1 MKLWTLHR
9 DGALAGP
16 DDVVAPHE
24 RLSWGRTVGL
34 GMQHVVAMFGATF
47 VFPLLMGLSPQLAI
61 LMSGLATLLFL
72 LLTAGRVPSYLGSS
86 ASFVGVTG
94 AIAAQGGSA
103 SDKTGALFFIG
114 VALLVVGTVIHY
126 LGADFMHRL
135 MPPAIT
141 GAVIMLIGFNLA
153 PVVAKVY
160 WPQDEWVAL
169 ATMLFVIIVSVA
181 SRGFLS
187 RISIFAAVVFGYL
200 LSWLLDVAT
209 GPITAADAAGEI
221 TTHLR
226 VDWSSVAAAPWLGF
240 PAATTAQVPGWHLPT
255 FNLGYTLI
263 VLPIVVALVA
273 ENIGHVK
280 AVGEMTGADLDPMMG
295 RAVSADGLATVLAT
309 SIGGA
314 PTTTYA
320 ENIGVMAA
328 TRVYSTAAYVVAA
341 FTAIAFG
348 FSPKFGAIVSAV
360 PGGVLGGITV
370 VLYGMIGLLGAKIWV
385 EHDVVFGN
393 SATLVPLA
401 AGIVMGVGDVSFQFT
416 EHFAL
421 SGIALGTL
429 TVIIGYHL
437 AHAVARSARRRAGVD
452 VDLSGTDLLE
462 AEAAARESGWQE
474 RARLRDSDR

>member
-16 DDVVAPHE
+16 DDVVSPSE

-61 LMSGLATLLFL
+61 MMSGVATLLFL
-72 LLTAGRVPSYLGSS
+72 VLTAGRVPSYLGSS

-94 AIAAQGGSA
+94 VIATQGGTA
-103 SDKTGALFFIG
+103 SDKTGALLFIG
-114 VALLVVGTVIHY
+114 VALLLIGIAIHV
-126 LGADFMHRL
+126 LGATFMHRL
-135 MPPAIT
+135 MPPAVT

-153 PVVAKVY
+153 PVVARTY
-160 WPQDEWVAL
+160 WPQDQWVAL
-169 ATMLFVIIVSVA
+169 AVMAFVITVSVA

-187 RISIFAAVVFGYL
+187 RIAIFAAVIFGYA
-200 LSWLLDVAT
+200 LSWLTDVVG
-209 GPITAADAAGEI
+209 GPITSPTGAGEV

-226 VDWSSVAAAPWLGF
+226 VDWSAVAAAPWFGF
-240 PAATTAQVPGWHLPT
+240 PGATTADVPGWHLPT
-255 FNLGYTLI
+255 FQLGFAL
-263 VLPIVVALVA
+263 VALPIVVALVA

-280 AVGEMTGADLDPMMG
+280 AVGEMTGEDLDPMMG
-295 RAVSADGLATVLAT
+295 RAVGADGIATIVAT
-309 SIGGA
+309 SVGGA

-348 FSPKFGAIVSAV
+348 FSPKFGAVVSAI

-385 EHDVVFGN
+385 EHKVLFGHP
-393 SATLVPLA
+393 ATLVPLA
-401 AGIVMGVGDVSFQFT
+401 AGIIMGVGDVSLHIGEGFQ
-416 EHFAL
+416 L
-421 SGIALGTL
+421 SGIALGTV
-429 TVIIGYHL
+429 TVIVGYHL
-437 AHAVARSARRRAGVD
+437 AHQLARRARREPGAPD
-452 VDLSGTDLLE
+452 FSGTDLD
-462 AEAAARESGWQE
+462 AAHSDLSREQGWDG
-474 RARLRDSDR
+474 RPAH

>member
-1 MKLWTLHR
+1 MKLWTLHS
-9 DGALAGP
+9 DGALDGP
-16 DDVVAPHE
+16 DDVVSPSE

-61 LMSGLATLLFL
+61 MMSGVATLLFL
-72 LLTAGRVPSYLGSS
+72 VLTAGKVPSYLGSS

-94 AIAAQGGSA
+94 IIAAHGGTA

-114 VALLVVGTVIHY
+114 VTLLAVGVVIHA
-126 LGADFMHRL
+126 LGPTFMHRL
-135 MPPAIT
+135 MPPAVT

-153 PVVAKVY
+153 PVVAKTY
-160 WPQDEWVAL
+160 WPQDQWIAL
-169 ATMLFVIIVSVA
+169 VVMLFVVTVSVA

-187 RISIFAAVVFGYL
+187 RISIFAAVVVGYL
-200 LSWLLDVAT
+200 LSWLADVGL
-209 GPITAADAAGEI
+209 GPITGPTASGDV

-226 VDWSSVAAAPWLGF
+226 IDWAPVAAAPWFGL
-240 PAATTAQVPGWHLPT
+240 PHATTAASPGWHLPT
-255 FNLGYTLI
+255 FHLGFTLT

-280 AVGEMTGADLDPMMG
+280 AVGEMTGENLDPYIG
-295 RAVSADGLATVLAT
+295 RAVGADGFATILSTAV
-309 SIGGA
+309 GGA

-341 FTAIAFG
+341 LTAIAFG
-348 FSPKFGAIVSAV
+348 FSPKFGAVVSAI

-385 EHDVVFGN
+385 EHDVQFGHPV
-393 SATLVPLA
+393 TLVPLA
-401 AGIVMGVGDVSFQFT
+401 AGIIMGVGNVSLHLTDDF
-416 EHFAL
+416 ELA
-421 SGIALGTL
+421 GIALGTI
-429 TVIIGYHL
+429 TVIVGYHL
-437 AHAVARSARRRAGVD
+437 AHALAARARTAPAVP
-452 VDLSGTDLLE
+452 DLSGTDLSEPEDLT
-462 AEAAARESGWQE
+462 RELGW
-474 RARLRDSDR
+474 DGSHHS

>member
-1 MKLWTLHR
+1 MNLWTLHR

-16 DDVVAPHE
+16 DDVVAPSE

-61 LMSGLATLLFL
+61 MMSGIATLLFL
-72 LLTAGRVPSYLGSS
+72 ALTGGRVPSYLGSS

-94 AIAAQGGSA
+94 IIAAQGGTT
-103 SDKTGALFFIG
+103 SDKTGALLWVG
-114 VALLVVGTVIHY
+114 VALVLIGLAIHV
-126 LGADFMHRL
+126 LGATFMHRL
-135 MPPAIT
+135 MPPAVT

-153 PVVAKVY
+153 PVVANTY
-160 WPQDEWVAL
+160 WPQDQWIAVIV
-169 ATMLFVIIVSVA
+169 MLFVIVVSVA

-187 RISIFAAVVFGYL
+187 RIAIFAAVVVGYT
-200 LSWLLDVAT
+200 LSWLTDVVA
-209 GPITAADAAGEI
+209 GPITAPTAAGEV

-226 VDWSSVAAAPWLGF
+226 VDWSAVAAAPWFGLPGHTT
-240 PAATTAQVPGWHLPT
+240 ATTPGWHLPT
-255 FNLGYTLI
+255 FHAGFAL
-263 VLPIVVALVA
+263 VALPIVVALVA

-280 AVGEMTGADLDPMMG
+280 AVGEMTGADLDPLMG
-295 RAVSADGLATVLAT
+295 RAVGADGVATILAT
-309 SIGGA
+309 SVGGA

-341 FTAIAFG
+341 ITAIAFG
-348 FSPKFGAIVSAV
+348 FSPKFGAVVSAI

-385 EHDVVFGN
+385 EHKVMFGHP
-393 SATLVPLA
+393 ATLVPLA
-401 AGIVMGVGDVSFQFT
+401 AGIIMGVGNVSFHLT
-416 EHFAL
+416 EGFEL
-421 SGIALGTL
+421 SGIALGTV

-437 AHAVARSARRRAGVD
+437 AHQLSRRTRPQAGVPD
-452 VDLSGTDLLE
+452 FSGTDLEVPDLNDVE
-462 AEAAARESGWQE
+462 KGWDG
-474 RARLRDSDR
+474 RA